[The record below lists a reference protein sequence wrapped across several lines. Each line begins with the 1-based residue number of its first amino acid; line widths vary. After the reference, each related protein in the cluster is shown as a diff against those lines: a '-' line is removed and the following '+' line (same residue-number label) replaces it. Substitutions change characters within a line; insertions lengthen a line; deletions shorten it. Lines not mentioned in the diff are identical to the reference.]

1 MFPQARSYC
10 ARFLERMSRPSLSSR
25 VTTTASI
32 FSPMETMS
40 AGLTPLRIDNSR
52 AGMTPSDLYPISKR
66 ASSLST
72 RTTVP
77 STNWPASTST
87 IVAE

>member
-1 MFPQARSYC
+1 MLPQARSYW
-10 ARFLERMSRPSLSSR
+10 ARFLERISRPSLSSR

-32 FSPMETMS
+32 FSPIATMS
-40 AGLTPLRIDNSR
+40 AGFTPLRIDNSR
-52 AGMTPSDLYPISKR
+52 AGITPSDLYPMSKR

-77 STNWPASTST
+77 STN
-87 IVAE
+87 